1 MEDPVVN
8 LKFRELSIQESI
20 KEDEGV
26 KDMEL
31 EYEIKVKDDYY
42 DYDYEVSL
50 PRVTCWIGDNG
61 KVVHG
66 VVVIDRDQK
75 KKMKHSGVDVQAED
89 MKEFIREQRRYCRIC
104 FNDLSHD
111 GSHQIWYISIQH
123 YSVNSFLR
131 LL

>member
-8 LKFRELSIQESI
+8 LKFKELSIQESI

-31 EYEIKVKDDYY
+31 EYEIKVKDDNY
-42 DYDYEVSL
+42 DYDCEVSL
-50 PRVTCWIGDNG
+50 PRVTCWIISDNF

-66 VVVIDRDQK
+66 VVVIDRDK
-75 KKMKHSGVDVQAED
+75 KKKKKKK
-89 MKEFIREQRRYCRIC
+89 MKEFIREQRRYCCIC
-104 FNDLSHD
+104 FYTLSRE

-123 YSVNSFLR
+123 YSVNYFLG